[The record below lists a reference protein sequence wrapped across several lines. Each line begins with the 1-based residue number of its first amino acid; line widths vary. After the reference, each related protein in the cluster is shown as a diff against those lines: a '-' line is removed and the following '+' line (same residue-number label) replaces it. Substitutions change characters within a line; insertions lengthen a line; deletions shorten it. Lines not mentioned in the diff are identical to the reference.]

1 MNLLTS
7 KPLEEKNTVYVP
19 AHPMPHPVPPL
30 HPTHSTHYETEVQ
43 PIEFMQANMS
53 KEAFNGF
60 LIGNIIKY
68 SGRLG
73 KKDEPLKEAD
83 KIYRYAGWLVQAL
96 KGEKIDPR
104 V

>member
-1 MNLLTS
+1 MYNIVPL
-7 KPLEEKNTVYVP
+7 KPFEEGKTVVFANRP
-19 AHPMPHPVPPL
+19 SD
-30 HPTHSTHYETEVQ
+30 HPTHSAHYETAVQ

-68 SGRLG
+68 AGRLG

-83 KIYRYAGWLVQAL
+83 KIYRYAGWLVQSL
-96 KGEKIDPR
+96 KGETIDPR
-104 V
+104 KGA